1 MRTADSK
8 MTIERRLKQRAAI
21 EFLAAVCC
29 APIFIHQIM
38 TALYGDSCV
47 DVTRWAKIVK
57 AGNPATANL
66 LNHARSGRPTTTTDT
81 QHQSPMDKLIRANG
95 RAKKKYI
102 AIILR
107 ISTQ

>member
-38 TALYGDSCV
+38 TALYGDGCV
-47 DVTRWAKIVK
+47 DVSMWAKTVK
-57 AGNPATANL
+57 ADNPATTNL
-66 LNHARSGRPTTTTDT
+66 LDHPRSGQPTTTTDT